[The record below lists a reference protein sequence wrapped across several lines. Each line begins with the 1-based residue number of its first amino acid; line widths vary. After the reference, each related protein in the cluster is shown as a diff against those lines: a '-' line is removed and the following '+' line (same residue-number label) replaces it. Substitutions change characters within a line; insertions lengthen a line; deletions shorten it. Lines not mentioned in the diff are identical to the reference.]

1 MHTPH
6 SESNAS
12 PSWIARNR
20 AFLAALERILRA
32 IGVAC
37 LLAVMAI
44 VFCDVG
50 ARYLMNAPF
59 PWSYELIGMYLMPAL
74 FYFAVSDTLADDHHI
89 AVDLLRPAMPV
100 WLARGVEV
108 VGGLGMAGVFAV
120 IVWLFTG
127 SSIEKWASG
136 AVVMGVVEWPS
147 WIPDAIV
154 ALGSLV
160 IALRLLGRSVGHALS
175 LATGKSLIALPAR
188 VGEH

>member
-1 MHTPH
+1 MHPH
-6 SESNAS
+6 SSRTEPDATMV
-12 PSWIARNR
+12 ARNR
-20 AFLAALERILRA
+20 ALMTALERILRA
-32 IGVAC
+32 VGVAC

-59 PWSYELIGMYLMPAL
+59 PWSYELIGMYLMPAM
-74 FYFAVSDTLADDHHI
+74 FYFAVSDTLAADHHI
-89 AVDLLRPAMPV
+89 AVDLLRPAMPT

-108 VGGLGMAGVFAV
+108 AGGLGMAGVFAV

-154 ALGSLV
+154 ALGSAA
-160 IALRLLGRSVGHALS
+160 IALRLLGRAIGHALS
-175 LATGKSLIALPAR
+175 TLTGRDLIALPAR
-188 VGEH
+188 VGDH